1 MKRKHLLNVSKG
13 FLLAFMW
20 ATSIGVFAQNIT
32 VKGTVT
38 DDTGLEV
45 IGATVIV
52 EGHAEIGTVTD
63 AQGHYTL
70 SNVPSKASLKFSYVG
85 MKTEIVPVNGRNSI
99 DVVLSSDAELLDE
112 VVVTALGI
120 KRERKSLGY
129 ALQEIKGDEIIQA
142 REINV
147 TNALSGKIA
156 GLQVVKGS
164 NGIGGSSKIVLRGN
178 NSLTGDNQPLI
189 VVDGVPMDNFTGAS
203 NNDFWNPSMDMGN
216 GLGDLNPE
224 DIASLSVLKGAS
236 AAALYGSRAGNGVIL
251 ITTKTDNS
259 QKGLGVTF
267 SSTTGFENVF
277 MIPDV
282 QNLFGQGSN
291 GVYDT
296 ESGSSWGPKI
306 EGQQVEKWDKSKA
319 PLQTYNNIDNFMRTG
334 MNTQNSVAL
343 SRQLGKGS
351 SIYSSLTH
359 SLNNDIAP
367 GSKLERFNLISRFVS
382 NFGKDERWSTDVKIQ
397 YINTSV
403 HNRPIGGNRGENFW
417 STVLTMPSTV
427 DIREFEAGIN
437 EYGNHFWYNPQSG
450 LNPYWAYRYNIN
462 DDNRDRFLMN
472 GSVKYRVT
480 DWLSAEIK
488 AGSDLYTTNTESKTY
503 GKGPLTSTGKYSLG
517 KNVFNETNFSYL
529 LSANKDDLIGKL
541 GIAATFGG
549 NLMKRKNSSISSST
563 GELEVPNLFSLNNA
577 QGHPGVSQG
586 FGLHKINSL
595 YGTLQFNYDKFFFLD
610 FTGRND
616 WSSTLSKENRS
627 FFYPSVNTSFVFSE
641 LIHKSGNALPWL
653 TYGKFRASYAAV
665 GNDMGPYQLYNFFSI
680 GKDPNGNTT
689 ASRNNVLY
697 NPDVKNELIKSSE
710 IGLEAKF
717 LNNRL
722 GFDLAF
728 YKSNATN
735 QLLDIPINPL
745 SGYRSKKINAG
756 NIENKG
762 FELMLNAR
770 PVETKNF
777 AWDLNTNIAKNINT
791 VLELSEEV
799 TQYALGWPFENI
811 KILAATGERYGTIY
825 GSKFARVEDEKSEYY
840 GKIIVDENGIPTA
853 AEGSHYLGN
862 QQPDLLLGL
871 TNTLTY
877 KNLSFSVLLD
887 ARFGGKIYSYTNYLL
902 KSNGRSAATVV
913 NGGREDIVYDGVV
926 KEGDKYVPNTTKVSP
941 QIFWTTL
948 AGRSNQNVGITED
961 NLFDATNIRIRNIA
975 LNYQVPAKWAKA
987 IGAQSAKLGVSA
999 NNFWMIKSHINGVD
1013 PESVYAT
1020 GTNAVGLESLS
1031 PPTTRSFYF
1040 NLSVSF

>member
-1 MKRKHLLNVSKG
+1 NS
-13 FLLAFMW
+13 
-20 ATSIGVFAQNIT
+20 
-32 VKGTVT
+32 
-38 DDTGLEV
+38 
-45 IGATVIV
+45 
-52 EGHAEIGTVTD
+52 
-63 AQGHYTL
+63 
-70 SNVPSKASLKFSYVG
+70 SLVFSYVG
-85 MKTEIVPVNGRNSI
+85 MRTETIPVNGRTSI
-99 DVVLSSDAELLDE
+99 NVVMTEDTELLSE

-120 KRERKSLGY
+120 KREKKSLGY
-129 ALQEIKGDEIIQA
+129 ALQEIKGDEIVQA

-189 VVDGVPMDNFTGAS
+189 VVDGIPMDNFTGAS

-251 ITTKTDNS
+251 ITTKTGS
-259 QKGLGVTF
+259 AQKGHGVTF

-282 QNLFGQGSN
+282 QKAFGQGSN
-291 GVYDT
+291 GVYDS

-306 EGQQVEKWDKSKA
+306 EGQEVEKWDKSKA
-319 PLQTYNNIDNFMRTG
+319 AMQTFDNIGNFMRTG
-334 MNTQNSVAL
+334 VNTQNSVAL

-359 SLNNDIAP
+359 SFNNDIAP
-367 GSKLERFNLISRFVS
+367 GSKLERLNLISRFVS
-382 NFGKDERWSTDVKIQ
+382 NFGKDNRWTTDVKIQ

-403 HNRPIGGNRGENFW
+403 HNRPIGGNKGENFW
-417 STVLTMPSTV
+417 NTVLTMPSTV
-427 DIREFEAGIN
+427 DIREFKAGVN
-437 EYGNHFWYNPQSG
+437 EFGNHIWYNPKSG
-450 LNPYWAYRYNIN
+450 LNPYWAYKYNIN

-472 GSVKYRVT
+472 GSVKYQFT
-480 DWLSAEIK
+480 DWLTGEIK
-488 AGSDLYTTNTESKTY
+488 AGTDLYTTNTESKTY

-517 KNVFNETNFSYL
+517 KNVFNETNLSYL
-529 LSANKDDLIGKL
+529 FSANKDDLIGKM
-541 GIAATFGG
+541 GAAATFGG
-549 NLMKRKNSSISSST
+549 NLMSRENSSISSST

-577 QGHPGVSQG
+577 KGNPGVSQG
-586 FGLHKINSL
+586 YGLHKINSL
-595 YGTLQFNYDKFFFLD
+595 YGTLQFNYDKYLFLD

-616 WSSTLSKENRS
+616 WSSTLSKDNRS
-627 FFYPSVNTSFVFSE
+627 FFYPSVSTSFVFSE
-641 LIHKSGNALPWL
+641 LIHKSSNSLPWL
-653 TYGKFRASYAAV
+653 TYGKLRASYAAV
-665 GNDMGPYQLYNFFSI
+665 GNDMGPYQLYNFFTI

-697 NPDVKNELIKSSE
+697 NPDVKNELIKSTE
-710 IGLEAKF
+710 IGLEVKF

-722 GFDLAF
+722 GFDLAL

-735 QLLDIPINPL
+735 QLLNIPINPL
-745 SGYRSKKINAG
+745 SGYAYKKINAG
-756 NIENKG
+756 DIENKG

-770 PVETKNF
+770 PVDTQAF
-777 AWDLNTNIAKNINT
+777 AWDVSANIAKNINT
-791 VLELSEEV
+791 VLELSDEV
-799 TQYALGWPFENI
+799 TQYGLGWPFENI
-811 KILAATGERYGTIY
+811 QILAATGERYGTIY

-862 QQPDLLLGL
+862 QQPNLLLGL

-902 KSNGRSAATVV
+902 KTNGRSDLTVIDGERT
-913 NGGREDIVYDGVV
+913 NIIYDGVL
-926 KEGDKYVPNTTKVSP
+926 KDGDKYVPNTKEVSP
-941 QIFWTTL
+941 QILWTTL
-948 AGRSNQNVGITED
+948 AGRSNKNVGITED
-961 NLFDATNIRIRNIA
+961 NLYDATNIRIRNIA
-975 LNYQVPAKWAKA
+975 LNYQVPSKWMQS
-987 IGAQSAKLGVSA
+987 IGAQSGKVGVSA
-999 NNFWMIKSHINGVD
+999 NNLWMIKSHLNGVD

-1031 PPTTRSFYF
+1031 PPTTRAFYF
-1040 NLSVSF
+1040 NISVSF